1 MKLLVVVLGIT
12 CMSALCV
19 TRTNAVDIGS
29 LVGALDKMSTDN
41 KILFTIGIIAKPP
54 LYDELEEIF
63 FAGYPLFHEE
73 PKFKPVILHSMV
85 QWALDEIPFLLQNQ
99 TFKDSFHIFVR
110 EINNVNTSIANRTNE
125 FTYMHDIFSQMD
137 WFDIVQQIGSN
148 VLESWFIKHG
158 VNHNTTMVIIPS
170 ILTKVD
176 TLAKSYIPS
185 FLPVLV
191 TELNKMKYPMP
202 PRLTTT
208 PVVTTSGQHVQTTN
222 NMTSQQPPSII
233 NFLKNSH
240 NYTAKALLIYKF
252 LKANPIIF
260 GKLEHILLSGIP
272 LITEPPT
279 LRPDILPALIPWA
292 LQSFPPLLRST
303 VFKDSFHL
311 FVNTINAVDI
321 SGLNTTDEYEFMDGV
336 FKQIDWIGMA
346 TKISAKVAV
355 PLSVSMGVNPVVSA
369 AMIPHLFDELSDLV
383 KQNGED
389 IIGKIIIG
397 MNKIETNKLQDLNYT
412 NEFISTLFQN
422 IFIQNILPD
431 VLSKPTWKKVISSA
445 LHVFPLQQKISLL
458 VKVLTDNPVMF
469 EKLQGIL
476 LSAIPLLKEFSK
488 LSPDISQHLIS
499 WTLNILPNLLENPL
513 FKNSIQ
519 IIISE
524 INKVNTTGLNVTN
537 NDVFINRMISQ
548 LDMIHIIRRI
558 VTPIVTSLSLSSGLK
573 PELASTVVPFI
584 LQQVEQL
591 TKTELADVLKLFIAE
606 MNRVNITD
614 LNSHDPQTFIK
625 GFFERLNIRKLVTGL
640 VAQPTIKGLLTSTL
654 MKSPQIVLDLGKML
668 LSSFDLKHLLPL
680 PSNAMLSTAE
690 CYQDVM
696 GFITELIAGSNWA
709 KASMYM
715 INDMFIIISNKNI

>member
-29 LVGALDKMSTDN
+29 LVGVLDKMSTDN
-41 KILFTIGIIAKPP
+41 KIAFTIGIIAKPP

-202 PRLTTT
+202 PRLTST
-208 PVVTTSGQHVQTTN
+208 PVVTTSGQYVQTTN

-279 LRPDILPALIPWA
+279 IRPDILPALIPWA

-336 FKQIDWIGMA
+336 FKQIDWIGIA

-422 IFIQNILPD
+422 ILIQNILPD

-476 LSAIPLLKEFSK
+476 LSTIPLLKEFSK
-488 LSPDISQHLIS
+488 LRPDISQHLIS
-499 WTLNILPNLLENPL
+499 WTLDILPNLLENPL
-513 FKNSIQ
+513 FKNTIQ

-591 TKTELADVLKLFIAE
+591 TKTDLADVLKLLVAE
-606 MNRVNITD
+606 MNNVNITD

-640 VAQPTIKGLLTSTL
+640 VAQPTIKGLLTSTM

-680 PSNAMLSTAE
+680 PSNAMPSTAE
-690 CYQDVM
+690 CYHDVM

-715 INDMFIIISNKNI
+715 INDRFIIISNKNI

>member
-1 MKLLVVVLGIT
+1 
-12 CMSALCV
+12 
-19 TRTNAVDIGS
+19 
-29 LVGALDKMSTDN
+29 
-41 KILFTIGIIAKPP
+41 
-54 LYDELEEIF
+54 
-63 FAGYPLFHEE
+63 
-73 PKFKPVILHSMV
+73 
-85 QWALDEIPFLLQNQ
+85 
-99 TFKDSFHIFVR
+99 
-110 EINNVNTSIANRTNE
+110 
-125 FTYMHDIFSQMD
+125 
-137 WFDIVQQIGSN
+137 
-148 VLESWFIKHG
+148 
-158 VNHNTTMVIIPS
+158 
-170 ILTKVD
+170 
-176 TLAKSYIPS
+176 
-185 FLPVLV
+185 
-191 TELNKMKYPMP
+191 
-202 PRLTTT
+202 
-208 PVVTTSGQHVQTTN
+208 
-222 NMTSQQPPSII
+222 
-233 NFLKNSH
+233 
-240 NYTAKALLIYKF
+240 
-252 LKANPIIF
+252 
-260 GKLEHILLSGIP
+260 
-272 LITEPPT
+272 
-279 LRPDILPALIPWA
+279 
-292 LQSFPPLLRST
+292 
-303 VFKDSFHL
+303 
-311 FVNTINAVDI
+311 VNTINAANI

-336 FKQIDWIGMA
+336 FKQMNWIGIA
-346 TKISAKVAV
+346 TKISTKVAI

-369 AMIPHLFDELSDLV
+369 AMIPHLFDELSDLL

-389 IIGKIIIG
+389 IIAKIIIE
-397 MNKIETNKLQDLNYT
+397 MNKTETNKLQDLNYT

-422 IFIQNILPD
+422 ILIQNILPD

-488 LSPDISQHLIS
+488 LRPDISQHLIS
-499 WTLNILPNLLENPL
+499 WTLDILPNLLENPL
-513 FKNSIQ
+513 FKNTFQ

-537 NDVFINRMISQ
+537 NDVFINRMVSQ

-558 VTPIVTSLSLSSGLK
+558 VTPIVTNLSLSSGLK

-591 TKTELADVLKLFIAE
+591 TKTDLADVLKLFIAE
-606 MNRVNITD
+606 MNSVNITD
-614 LNSHDPQTFIK
+614 LNSDDPQTFIK

-680 PSNAMLSTAE
+680 PSNAMLSTAK

>member
-29 LVGALDKMSTDN
+29 LVGALDKMSTDD
-41 KILFTIGIIAKPP
+41 KIIFTIGIIAKPP

-73 PKFKPVILHSMV
+73 PMFKPVILHSMV

-137 WFDIVQQIGSN
+137 WFDIVQQIGSK

-233 NFLKNSH
+233 NFLKISH

-336 FKQIDWIGMA
+336 FKQIDWIGIA
-346 TKISAKVAV
+346 TKMSAKVAV

-397 MNKIETNKLQDLNYT
+397 MNKTETNKLQDLNYT

-422 IFIQNILPD
+422 ILIQNILPD

-488 LSPDISQHLIS
+488 LRPDISQHLIS
-499 WTLNILPNLLENPL
+499 WTLDILPNLLENPL
-513 FKNSIQ
+513 FKNTFK

-558 VTPIVTSLSLSSGLK
+558 GTPIVTSLSLSSGLK
-573 PELASTVVPFI
+573 PKLASTVVTFI

-591 TKTELADVLKLFIAE
+591 TKTDLADVLKLFIAE
-606 MNRVNITD
+606 MNSVNITD

-680 PSNAMLSTAE
+680 PSNAMLSTAK

-715 INDMFIIISNKNI
+715 FIIISNKNI